1 MEENWMRNNSYPD
14 EPQPVYT
21 QTTDRIRPLPDLPM
35 KQVPQTPPA
44 TDSATQIDEDGSD
57 EELQQE
63 PGQILKFAMGK
74 INDFL
79 QWFLI
84 TLEITLAVRF
94 LLRLIGA
101 DPTNIFAAFIY
112 ALTSVI
118 LFPFSNIVRDPSF
131 RPPNEAFELSTL
143 IGMGVY
149 FLIFWLLRWLVRITI
164 SDPKPDE

>member
-1 MEENWMRNNSYPD
+1 MRNNSYPD
-14 EPQPVYT
+14 EPLPMNI

-35 KQVPQTPPA
+35 KQVPQTPPVM
-44 TDSATQIDEDGSD
+44 DSASQLDENESD

-131 RPPNEAFELSTL
+131 RPNQAFELTTL
-143 IGMGVY
+143 IGMAIY

>member
-1 MEENWMRNNSYPD
+1 MRNNPYSD
-14 EPQPVYT
+14 EPLPVNI
-21 QTTDRIRPLPDLPM
+21 QTTDRIPPLPDLPR
-35 KQVPQTPPA
+35 KQIPQTPPLM
-44 TDSATQIDEDGSD
+44 DSATQIDEDEGD

-63 PGQILKFAMGK
+63 PGQILKFAIGK

-84 TLEITLAVRF
+84 TLEITLAIRF
-94 LLRLIGA
+94 ILMLIGA
-101 DPTNIFAAFIY
+101 DPTNIFADFIY

-118 LFPFSNIVRDPSF
+118 LFPFSNIVHNPSF
-131 RPPNEAFELSTL
+131 HPNQAFELSTL

-164 SDPKPDE
+164 SDPKPVE

>member
-1 MEENWMRNNSYPD
+1 MRNNPYPD
-14 EPQPVYT
+14 EPLPMNI
-21 QTTDRIRPLPDLPM
+21 QTTDRIPPLPDLPR
-35 KQVPQTPPA
+35 KPVPQTPPIM
-44 TDSATQIDEDGSD
+44 DVSTQVEEGEDE

-63 PGQILKFAMGK
+63 PGQILKFAIGK

-94 LLRLIGA
+94 LLMLIGA
-101 DPTNIFAAFIY
+101 DPTNIFATFIY

-118 LFPFSNIVRDPSF
+118 LFPFSNIVRPLMF
-131 RPPNEAFELSTL
+131 HPNQGFEMSTL
-143 IGMGVY
+143 IGMGIY

-164 SDPKPDE
+164 SDPKPVE

>member
-1 MEENWMRNNSYPD
+1 MHNNSYSD
-14 EPQPVYT
+14 EPLPLYT

-35 KQVPQTPPA
+35 KQIPQTPPVM
-44 TDSATQIDEDGSD
+44 DSATQIDEDGSD

-118 LFPFSNIVRDPSF
+118 LFPFSNIVRDPVF
-131 RPPNEAFELSTL
+131 RPNQAFELSTL
-143 IGMGVY
+143 IGMAIY